1 MRPFCSGTCSRCSGL
16 PTGQRTT
23 VQESACSGRLSA
35 SEPFECEAEDPRQRF
50 YFKLRQGGIERGSV
64 RGGGGGKRGEEQP
77 GIALVFDL

>member
-1 MRPFCSGTCSRCSGL
+1 MRGG
-16 PTGQRTT
+16 
-23 VQESACSGRLSA
+23 
-35 SEPFECEAEDPRQRF
+35 DPRQRF